1 MRKSGVQFA
10 KPKGILYF
18 RTTLKQTVPRSMLK
32 PTTLANPSILLVD
45 DDQILLHVTKR
56 ILQHD
61 GYKVTTAT
69 NGKEA
74 LDKIRNTQFDLVIV
88 DVMMPYINGLEVL
101 SQLKQQ
107 QNTRSTPVIVLTG
120 VSHSISEDVLKIGAS
135 ACFKKPFEADTLR
148 EAVRQQ
154 LAK

>member
-1 MRKSGVQFA
+1 
-10 KPKGILYF
+10 
-18 RTTLKQTVPRSMLK
+18 MLN
-32 PTTLANPSILLVD
+32 PNALANPAILLVD

-56 ILQHD
+56 LLQHD
-61 GYKVTTAT
+61 GYRVTTAT

-74 LDKIRNTQFDLVIV
+74 LDKIKHTHFDLVIV

-135 ACFKKPFEADTLR
+135 ACFKKPFEADILR

-154 LAK
+154 LAQ